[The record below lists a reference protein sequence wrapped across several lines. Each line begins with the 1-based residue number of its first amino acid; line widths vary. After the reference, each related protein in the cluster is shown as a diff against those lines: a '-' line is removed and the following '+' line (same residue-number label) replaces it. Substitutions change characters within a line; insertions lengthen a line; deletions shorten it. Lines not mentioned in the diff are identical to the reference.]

1 MTAVIAQKYG
11 LKFDINF
18 CNNSSSWL
26 PFCLKIW
33 SLLTLFK
40 TNIRWIL
47 FSSLIIYLFI
57 LIKWVLISLGKQT
70 LRWYMRHGIYLCH
83 HLEIQILLIVSWL
96 VAMQTVL
103 HVEWIIFI
111 GENLHVPSPCIW
123 VNLTLTLLTRWK
135 LIILSNSDPWKL
147 RRVCNFKIFLW
158 QVINFQLHQLIIN
171 NSFGRL
177 LEPWTHTYLNIF
189 KLIFFLPKSNL
200 N

>member
-1 MTAVIAQKYG
+1 MDFIF
-11 LKFDINF
+11 LFD
-18 CNNSSSWL
+18 
-26 PFCLKIW
+26 
-33 SLLTLFK
+33 
-40 TNIRWIL
+40 
-47 FSSLIIYLFI
+47 YLFI
-57 LIKWVLISLGKQT
+57 YFNQVSFDQPRETNIDVVCAT
-70 LRWYMRHGIYLCH
+70 WYIF
-83 HLEIQILLIVSWL
+83 

-147 RRVCNFKIFLW
+147 WRVCNFKKILW

-171 NSFGRL
+171 NGFGRL